1 LQNSPLWPT
10 MPNGVE
16 TVVDTT
22 NVGYIGISFNII
34 NLPKSTICSIHSA
47 REVPVVEYSEI
58 NLAGA

>member
-1 LQNSPLWPT
+1 

-34 NLPKSTICSIHSA
+34 KLPKATICSIHSA